1 MKIACMG
8 SLVYDMTFVVD
19 DKLEEDSKKRAKEFV
34 ACGGGNGSNYAYALA
49 SWDNDVDLYSIIGN
63 DLDGKKLVDEFNS
76 KKVDMSGVEIRDN
89 FITPKSVII
98 SNIKN
103 ATRSIVTTYREK
115 IRRLDTKI
123 KSNYDVILLDG
134 SYIDS
139 AKELLDNNKEA
150 TIIFDLESVDEE
162 KVDLA
167 KKSNY
172 IICSRDFAEEFTNI
186 DLSSTNID
194 LLKECYDKL
203 NNYFNNSTIIITL
216 GKDGCF
222 TKLNDYKLIDSI
234 KVDAIDT
241 TGSGDIFHAAFAH
254 FLYRKYD
261 IEKVIKYST
270 IAAGL
275 STRKVGCRN
284 KIPTW
289 EEVLNYEDVI

>member
-1 MKIACMG
+1 MKCACMG
-8 SLVYDMTFVVD
+8 SLVYDMTFVID
-19 DKLEEDSKKRAKEFV
+19 DKLEEDSKMRAKEFV

-49 SWDNDVDLYSIIGN
+49 SWNNDVDLYSIIGD
-63 DLDGKKLVDEFNS
+63 DLDGKKLIDEFNT
-76 KKVDMSGVEIRDN
+76 KNIDMSGVEIRDN

-98 SNIKN
+98 SNKKN

-115 IRRLDTKI
+115 IRKLSTNI

-162 KVDLA
+162 KVNLA
-167 KKSNY
+167 KRSDY
-172 IICSRDFAEEFTNI
+172 MICSRNFAEEFTNM
-186 DLSSTNID
+186 DLSNTSVN

-222 TKLNDYKLIDSI
+222 TKLDDYKLIDSI
-234 KVDAIDT
+234 KVKAIDT

-254 FLYRKYD
+254 FLSMKYD
-261 IEKVIKYST
+261 IEQVIKYST

-275 STRKVGCRN
+275 STKKVGCRN
-284 KIPTW
+284 KVPTL